1 MRRRQG
7 QRSRC
12 SGRGRR
18 GFVERRQ
25 RIGEQAHGAL
35 PLPGSP
41 QRLALEL
48 AAPVQAHQAQ
58 VRGRIVRVFEAVH
71 DLQRRA
77 PVVAGEHHVAAG
89 RGLASDDEQRA
100 PTERRAD
107 PTPRP
112 ANAAAGPSRAATRVR
127 LPAHT
132 VARGAV
138 PMDDRGVPVADVA
151 LVVEVVASST
161 TLQDRMVKPAFYAAA
176 GIPNYWRIEINP
188 FKGRFRAERL
198 PVLFAYALDDSGE
211 YQLAHRV
218 PADQLVTLRSPFAFT
233 VDTAS
238 WLR

>member
-1 MRRRQG
+1 MSTLPSDQVGIFPVPR
-7 QRSRC
+7 
-12 SGRGRR
+12 SGRWT
-18 GFVERRQ
+18 
-25 RIGEQAHGAL
+25 AADLDHL
-35 PLPGSP
+35 PDNGLRYEVLNG
-41 QRLALEL
+41 QLIVN
-48 AAPVQAHQAQ
+48 AAPKPRHQW
-58 VRGRIVRVFEAVH
+58 VIKWLE
-71 DLQRRA
+71 RA
-77 PVVAGEHHVAAG
+77 LDDAAPDDHYVLAGIGVLIG
-89 RGLASDDEQRA
+89 DDE
-100 PTERRAD
+100 PIPD
-107 PTPRP
+107 
-112 ANAAAGPSRAATRVR
+112 
-127 LPAHT
+127 LT

-218 PADQLVTLRSPFAFT
+218 PADQLVTLRSPFAFP